1 MEQELEFDDG
11 DVELKSSVWWL
22 CPGCGHG
29 GHSSCMQAWHSGPEF
44 GEGDECS
51 KGCCPL
57 EGCLHPCLP
66 GKWREK
72 RVEEKKATRA
82 KEMDLLVKENSRQG
96 SGRGAIGGG
105 RGQGLVRRD
114 NREVNQSKAVE
125 GVRVALSTS
134 NLTGGSGSSGLERKK
149 SVKLVAPG
157 EEA

>member
-1 MEQELEFDDG
+1 MDSDLEYEDG
-11 DVELKSSVWWL
+11 DVGLESSVWWL

-29 GHSSCMQAWHSGPEF
+29 GHSSCMQAWHAGPEF
-44 GEGDECS
+44 GEGDKYS
-51 KGCCPL
+51 GGCCPL

-66 GKWREK
+66 GKWRDW
-72 RVEEKKATRA
+72 RVDETKTVRA

-96 SGRGAIGGG
+96 SGRGAIGSGS

-125 GVRVALSTS
+125 GVRVALSAS
-134 NLTGGSGSSGLERKK
+134 NLASGSGGLERKK

-157 EEA
+157 EE